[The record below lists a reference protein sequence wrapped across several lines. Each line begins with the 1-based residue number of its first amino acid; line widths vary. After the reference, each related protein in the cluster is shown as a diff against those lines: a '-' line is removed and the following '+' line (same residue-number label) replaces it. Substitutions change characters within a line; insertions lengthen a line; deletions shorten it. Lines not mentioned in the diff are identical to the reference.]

1 MRLCDWYNL
10 TIYNTVWWYIT
21 LSVSTKHYLKM
32 SNILSMSIT
41 VLKLMIICHYKTIIE
56 PNQLKVSDSIYM
68 PSFNATIYYTI
79 MKQGRVLCSMQ
90 GGILLS
96 SAATKNP
103 TKISRKNPAFLVNDQ
118 LEKISLIWDE
128 LILIRHRNHTQI
140 GESHTYSYIV
150 IHSHT

>member
-1 MRLCDWYNL
+1 MRLSDWYNV

-21 LSVSTKHYLKM
+21 LSVSTKHYMRM

-103 TKISRKNPAFLVNDQ
+103 TEISRKNPAF
-118 LEKISLIWDE
+118 
-128 LILIRHRNHTQI
+128 
-140 GESHTYSYIV
+140 SYEWPTWKDIFDMRR
-150 IHSHT
+150 INSYLTLSGMGCQTNA